1 MKRDMELCRRI
12 LTDLEDEKF
21 GTGLIKVE
29 YDDIEPDV
37 VAYHLKLL
45 DEVGLIEAEDIST
58 ISRLRWRVKSIT
70 WEGHDF
76 LEGIKDEG
84 NWNKVKE
91 YLKEGG
97 KIITLETLKS
107 G

>member
-58 ISRLRWRVKSIT
+58 ISRLR
-70 WEGHDF
+70 
-76 LEGIKDEG
+76 
-84 NWNKVKE
+84 
-91 YLKEGG
+91 
-97 KIITLETLKS
+97 
-107 G
+107 